1 MQASTDL
8 YYDGYKPG
16 IQDTHAIQM
25 QEEMVRNVLNYL
37 YTMIVY
43 MLAVSLILTAGSRI
57 RRFLDAFDDVNELDL
72 GEQSTS
78 SLYSGDQKDNS
89 TRKNPIKKS
98 GVKGKSVDES
108 ASYMTSEFSSFLERV
123 LVFLARQH
131 LHDGETS
138 GDH

>member
-16 IQDTHAIQM
+16 TLDTHAIQM

-43 MLAVSLILTAGSRI
+43 MLAVSLVLTAGSRI

-78 SLYSGDQKDNS
+78 LYSGDQKDNS
-89 TRKNPIKKS
+89 TRRNPIKRS
-98 GVKGKSVDES
+98 GVKGKTVDES

-131 LHDGETS
+131 LHDGEI
-138 GDH
+138 